1 MWRRGASASRS
12 GLGARIQF
20 GGARFGGG
28 QGGSALEE
36 VPQEL
41 STAAAIYTAQLA
53 AIAAG
58 SSGPQAGGGRGD
70 EDPTVAL
77 LVQLVAYVKAH
88 PSLATLADEAT
99 GRTILHV
106 LARSPEVCSA
116 HPPYHPSVA
125 RLCHVPGATP
135 GQRGMFLWP

>member
-58 SSGPQAGGGRGD
+58 SSGPQAGGRGD
-70 EDPTVAL
+70 EDHTVAL